1 MPISSPTSPT
11 QPNAACSAPALHAA
25 LKQHF
30 GHAQFREGQAAAIQT
45 VLSGFDVVLVMPT
58 GSGKSLCYQLAALML
73 PGTTLVISPL
83 IALMKD
89 QVDAL
94 ERRGIAA
101 TFLNSSLD
109 SGEMASRLAG
119 VRNGRY
125 KLVYIAPERFRNQRF
140 VDALAEA
147 RVELLA
153 VDEAHC
159 ISQWGHD
166 FRPDYLALGQ
176 VVARMTG
183 VRILAVTATA
193 TPEVREDIVKQ
204 LGLGTA
210 PRQTPA
216 IHVHGFERPNLYL
229 SVTRTAKHTH
239 KLAQLMRVIA
249 AYRTGIVYCATR
261 KMVER
266 VHGQLKEEGL
276 SPLLYHGALSD
287 DDRTRAQDQFLSTPS
302 PVIVATNAFGMGVDR
317 RDLRFVVHWDIP
329 GSVEAYYQEVGRA
342 GRDGQSAWCELLFN
356 YVDLHT
362 QQFFLDGTN
371 PEPRDVL
378 SVWEEVRRTCAKGP
392 IRQAGDAWA
401 EAAGVKNEMVVRTA
415 LAMLE
420 RAGLIS
426 REVEQGQR
434 AYTTQLVAGADP
446 AALRTQ
452 FTNLTKKRE
461 RDQGKLDTMLRFVDH
476 NGCRHGYI
484 LSYFGERDAQARCQ
498 ACDRC
503 VRKTLVPRCDLT
515 EPQWIAIQKVLS
527 CVARM
532 QGRYGGNRVAQVLRG
547 EDDPFL
553 RERELDKL
561 STYGLMR
568 EWTPQAIRTLLDAL
582 VAEACVAVTSDA
594 YRTVSITP
602 LGVQVARRQ
611 VAFTMAWP
619 SGCPQ
624 EDGGSRGRL
633 PSFSTTNR
641 TSATEGR
648 ASPRAAVSE
657 SPPVDAHAGGQRAS
671 AAADSDGATT
681 DRLTRLRQWRTE
693 EARTRGVPTYCVL
706 NNRTLAALVERSP
719 QTLADLESVH
729 GMGPILRARY
739 GETVLELLKQA

>member
-1 MPISSPTSPT
+1 MNPFPLAASPTIPI
-11 QPNAACSAPALHAA
+11 PENAACNAAALHAA
-25 LKQHF
+25 LQQHF
-30 GHAQFREGQAAAIQT
+30 GHAEFREGQAAAIQA
-45 VLSGFDVVLVMPT
+45 VLSGSDVVLVMPT

-109 SGEMASRLAG
+109 GGEMASRLAG
-119 VRNGRY
+119 VRTGRY

-147 RVELLA
+147 QVGLLA

-176 VVARMTG
+176 VVTRMTG

-204 LGLGTA
+204 LGLGTS
-210 PRQTPA
+210 PRQPPM

-239 KLAQLMRVIA
+239 KFTQLMRVIA
-249 AYRTGIVYCATR
+249 AYHTGIVYCSTR

-266 VHGQLKEEGL
+266 VHGQLKEEGV

-287 DDRTRAQDQFLSTPS
+287 DDRTRAQDQFLSTTS

-342 GRDGQSAWCELLFN
+342 GRDGKPAWCELLFN
-356 YVDLHT
+356 YVDLRT
-362 QQFFLDGTN
+362 QQFFLDGAN

-378 SVWEEVRRTCAKGP
+378 AVWEAVRRTCAKGP
-392 IRQAGDAWA
+392 VRQAGDEWA
-401 EAAGVKNEMVVRTA
+401 AAAGVKNEMVVRTA

-426 REVEQGQR
+426 RQVEPGQR
-434 AYTTQLVAGADP
+434 AYTTHLVAGADP
-446 AALRTQ
+446 AALRPQ
-452 FTNLTKKRE
+452 FANLTAKRE
-461 RDQGKLDTMLRFVDH
+461 RDQRKLDTMLRFVDH

-484 LSYFGERDAQARCQ
+484 LSYFGERDAQVRCQ
-498 ACDRC
+498 SCDRC
-503 VRKTLVPRCDLT
+503 MRRTLTPRHDLT
-515 EPQWIAIQKVLS
+515 EAQWIAIQKVLS

-532 QGRYGGNRVAQVLRG
+532 EGRYGGNCLAQVLRG
-547 EDDPFL
+547 EDDPVL

-561 STYGLMR
+561 STFGLMR
-568 EWTPQAIRTLLDAL
+568 DWTTQALRALLDAL
-582 VAEACVAVTSDA
+582 IAEGCVAATKDA

-602 LGVQVARRQ
+602 LGVQVARRKISF
-611 VAFTMAWP
+611 VMSWP
-619 SGCPQ
+619 TGCPQ
-624 EDGGSRGRL
+624 
-633 PSFSTTNR
+633 
-641 TSATEGR
+641 A
-648 ASPRAAVSE
+648 ASSRAAVFATRPVAENYVKPQNAVPELRQSLSPEAKMDDE
-657 SPPVDAHAGGQRAS
+657 SK
-671 AAADSDGATT
+671 
-681 DRLTRLRQWRTE
+681 DRLTRLQQWRNE
-693 EARTRGVPTYCVL
+693 EARKQGKPAYCIL
-706 NNRTLAALVERSP
+706 HNRTLAALVEKDP
-719 QTLADLESVH
+719 QSIADLENIH
-729 GMGPILRARY
+729 GLGPVLRARY
-739 GETVLELLKQA
+739 GEIVLALLKPAE

>member
-1 MPISSPTSPT
+1 MAQQLPPTMASLST
-11 QPNAACSAPALHAA
+11 GLNAA

-30 GHAQFREGQAAAIQT
+30 GHAAFREGQAAAIQA
-45 VLSGFDVVLVMPT
+45 LLAGSDVVLVMPT
-58 GSGKSLCYQLAALML
+58 GSGKSLCYQLAALLL

-109 SGEMASRLAG
+109 AGEMTERLAG
-119 VRNGRY
+119 VRQGRY
-125 KLVYIAPERFRNQRF
+125 KLVYIAPERFRNRRF

-147 RVELLA
+147 SVSLLA

-193 TPEVREDIVKQ
+193 TPEVRTDIVKQ
-204 LGLGTA
+204 LGLGVA
-210 PRQTPA
+210 PRTTPA
-216 IHVHGFERPNLYL
+216 IHVHGFERPNLHL
-229 SVTRTAKHTH
+229 SVTRTAKHSH
-239 KLAQLMRVIA
+239 KLAQLMRVIG

-266 VHGQLKEEGL
+266 VHGMLREEGIV
-276 SPLLYHGALSD
+276 PLMYHGALSD
-287 DDRTRAQDQFLSTPS
+287 DDRSKAQDAFLASAA

-342 GRDGQSAWCELLFN
+342 GRDGQPAWCELLFN
-356 YVDLHT
+356 FVDIRT
-362 QQFFLDGTN
+362 QQFFLDGAN

-378 SVWEEVRRTCAKGP
+378 AVWESVMRACAKGP
-392 IRQAGDAWA
+392 VRQTGEAWA

-434 AYTTQLVAGADP
+434 AYTTQLVPGADP
-446 AALRTQ
+446 AALRPQ
-452 FTNLTKKRE
+452 FASLTAKRE
-461 RDQGKLDTMLRFVDH
+461 RDQRKLDAMLRFVDH
-476 NGCRHGYI
+476 SGCRHGYI
-484 LSYFGERDAQARCQ
+484 LAYFGERDAQARCQ

-503 VRKTLVPRCDLT
+503 VRRPLEPRRELS
-515 EPQWIAIQKVLS
+515 EAQWVAIQKVLS

-547 EDDPFL
+547 EEDPVL
-553 RERELDKL
+553 RERALDQL

-568 EWTPQAIRTLLDAL
+568 DWSVQAIRSLLDAL
-582 VAEACVAVTSDA
+582 MGEGCVAVTTDA
-594 YRTVSITP
+594 YHTVSITP
-602 LGVQVARRQ
+602 LGVQVANRK
-611 VAFTMAWP
+611 VAFTLPWP
-619 SGCPQ
+619 SGCPATSGAPVNSTAKNAAANH
-624 EDGGSRGRL
+624 GGR
-633 PSFSTTNR
+633 
-641 TSATEGR
+641 SAAT
-648 ASPRAAVSE
+648 AVVKDS
-657 SPPVDAHAGGQRAS
+657 AS
-671 AAADSDGATT
+671 AE
-681 DRLTRLRQWRTE
+681 RLALLRQWRTE
-693 EARTRGVPTYCVL
+693 EAGKLGLPAFRVMT
-706 NNRTLAALVERSP
+706 NRTLEDLAARAP
-719 QTLADLESVH
+719 QSLAELETIH
-729 GMGPILRARY
+729 GLGPILRGRY
-739 GETVLELLKQA
+739 GERILELLKQQA